1 MKVKWM
7 LVNIPCKDEITN
19 KLTADIKNP
28 DVFVLLLIGSL
39 HLVKKYIWTKNEKG
53 LMLFRR

>member
-1 MKVKWM
+1 M